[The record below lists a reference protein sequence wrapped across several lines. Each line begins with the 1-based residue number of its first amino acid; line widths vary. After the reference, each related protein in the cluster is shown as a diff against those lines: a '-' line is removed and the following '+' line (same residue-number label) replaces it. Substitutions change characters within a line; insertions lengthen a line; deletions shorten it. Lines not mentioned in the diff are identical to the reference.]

1 MSNLNEGFT
10 DTSTNHFL
18 TALNY
23 VPSHSNVTTGAS
35 QWFKPQSYEVVLDA
49 DQRAEEAA
57 VASDAI
63 AALEKSRKLKSAFS
77 TQKPSLALGGIA
89 AAKAAAMRDNK

>member
-1 MSNLNEGFT
+1 
-10 DTSTNHFL
+10 
-18 TALNY
+18 
-23 VPSHSNVTTGAS
+23 
-35 QWFKPQSYEVVLDA
+35 VLDA

-77 TQKPSLALGGIA
+77 TLKPSLALGGIA
-89 AAKAAAMRDNK
+89 AAKAAAMRDNE